1 MGSNQ
6 EYWCVA
12 VLKLYLFSDFLELLL
27 ILFLILL
34 NFSTT
39 SLDNFRLNDGA
50 MSGSSLRSLELWS
63 SCEADGVKL
72 TQQNFVSLVQTTE
85 DAFNANIRDIC
96 HMAHGL
102 DQGMIDTLKDIR
114 GHDSVA
120 ALRVGKSDGSR

>member
-1 MGSNQ
+1 MGSIL
-6 EYWCVA
+6 ECWCV
-12 VLKLYLFSDFLELLL
+12 FQELL
-27 ILFLILL
+27 IQFLILL

-63 SCEADGVKL
+63 NCDADGVKL

-85 DAFNANIRDIC
+85 DAFNANVRDIC
-96 HMAHGL
+96 HMTHGL

-120 ALRVGKSDGSR
+120 ALRVGKSDGSRYK